1 MKKNQGFTLI
11 ELIITI
17 SIIGIL
23 LLVVTP
29 KTNIYSS
36 YYENVEL
43 NNIRSDILATKAR
56 AVAEGKMYTFN
67 VREDGYGYTI
77 GSSDTIKRV
86 SLDSVRFLTSS
97 HGGFHFNSQ
106 GGVANPKTIKI
117 RCKSNKIFDLKVG
130 VGTGKITLEKAKD

>member
-1 MKKNQGFTLI
+1 MKKTQGFTLI

-17 SIIGIL
+17 SLIGIL

-43 NNIRSDILATKAR
+43 NNIRRDILATRSR

-67 VREDGYGYTI
+67 IREDGYGYSI
-77 GSSDTIKRV
+77 ENNHNKTIKNV
-86 SLDSVRFLTSS
+86 DLDSVRISS
-97 HGGFHFNSQ
+97 HGGFDFNSQ
-106 GGVANPKTIKI
+106 GGVANPNTIKI
-117 RCKSNKIFDLKVG
+117 FCKNNKTFELKVG
-130 VGTGKITLEKAKD
+130 VATGKITLEKAKD